1 MTKPQATHHAIRVM
15 VVDDHPVLRSGLA
28 RLLGLERDI
37 AVVAEASS
45 GKQAVAEWTTC
56 RPDVALVDLL
66 MPVMDGAETITRIRR
81 VDPAARALVLS
92 SSESAMDADRAERA
106 GACGYLT
113 KESDAREIAA
123 AIREV
128 HAGRTGVRRG
138 CLRGPARAADDML
151 TARETEVLALLR
163 QGASNAQIG
172 RALAISELTVKSHI
186 RSLMDKLQAS
196 DRTGVVGR
204 AFDLGLLKAGDSR

>member
-1 MTKPQATHHAIRVM
+1 MTKQQATHHAIRVM

-45 GKQAVAEWTTC
+45 GKQAVAEWTAC
-56 RPDVALVDLL
+56 RPDVALIDLL

-81 VDPAARALVLS
+81 VDPTARALILS

-138 CLRGPARAADDML
+138 YLRGPACAADDML

-172 RALAISELTVKSHI
+172 RALAISELTVKSHV
-186 RSLMDKLQAS
+186 RSMMEKLQAS

-204 AFDLGLLKAGDSR
+204 AFDLGLLKAGDR

>member
-1 MTKPQATHHAIRVM
+1 M
-15 VVDDHPVLRSGLA
+15 
-28 RLLGLERDI
+28 
-37 AVVAEASS
+37 
-45 GKQAVAEWTTC
+45 AEWTAS

-66 MPVMDGAETITRIRR
+66 MPVMDGAETIARIRR
-81 VDPAARALVLS
+81 ADPTARALILS
-92 SSESAMDADRAERA
+92 SSESAMDAERAERA

-138 CLRGPARAADDML
+138 CLRGPACAADDML
-151 TARETEVLALLR
+151 TPRETEVLALLR

-186 RSLMDKLQAS
+186 RSLMDKLEAS

>member
-1 MTKPQATHHAIRVM
+1 MTKQHATHHAIRVM

-37 AVVAEASS
+37 AVVAEASN
-45 GKQAVAEWTTC
+45 GKQAVAEWTAS

-66 MPVMDGAETITRIRR
+66 MPVMDGAETIARIRR
-81 VDPAARALVLS
+81 ADPTARALILS

-138 CLRGPARAADDML
+138 CLRGPARTADGML
-151 TARETEVLALLR
+151 TPRETEVLALLR
-163 QGASNAQIG
+163 KGASNAQIG

-186 RSLMDKLQAS
+186 R
-196 DRTGVVGR
+196 
-204 AFDLGLLKAGDSR
+204 

>member
-1 MTKPQATHHAIRVM
+1 MTKQHATHHAIRVM

-45 GKQAVAEWTTC
+45 GKQAVAEWTAS

-66 MPVMDGAETITRIRR
+66 MAVMDGAETIARIRR
-81 VDPAARALVLS
+81 ADPTARALILS
-92 SSESAMDADRAERA
+92 SSESAMDAERAERA

-128 HAGRTGVRRG
+128 HAGGTGVRRG
-138 CLRGPARAADDML
+138 CLRVPACTADGML
-151 TARETEVLALLR
+151 TPRETEVLALLR

-204 AFDLGLLKAGDSR
+204 AFDLGLLRAGDSR

>member
-1 MTKPQATHHAIRVM
+1 VTKQQATHHAIRVM

-81 VDPAARALVLS
+81 VDPTARALILS
-92 SSESAMDADRAERA
+92 SSESAMDAERAERA

-138 CLRGPARAADDML
+138 CLRGPACAADDML
-151 TARETEVLALLR
+151 TPRETEVLALLR

-186 RSLMDKLQAS
+186 RSLMDKLEAS

-204 AFDLGLLKAGDSR
+204 AFDLGLLKAGDR

>member
-1 MTKPQATHHAIRVM
+1 MTTQHATHHAIRVM

-45 GKQAVAEWTTC
+45 GKQAVAEWTAS

-66 MPVMDGAETITRIRR
+66 MPVMDGAETIARIRR
-81 VDPAARALVLS
+81 GDPTARALILS

-186 RSLMDKLQAS
+186 RSMMEKLQAS

-204 AFDLGLLKAGDSR
+204 AFDLGLLKAGDR

>member
-1 MTKPQATHHAIRVM
+1 MTKQHMIRVM
-15 VVDDHPVLRSGLA
+15 VVDDHPVLRSGLS
-28 RLLGLERDI
+28 RLLGLEPDI

-45 GKQAVAEWTTC
+45 GKQAVAEWQAS

-66 MPVMDGAETITRIRR
+66 MPVLDGAETISRIRG
-81 VDPAARALVLS
+81 VDPAARALILS
-92 SSESAMDADRAERA
+92 SSESAMDAERAERA

-128 HAGRTGVRRG
+128 HAGGTGVRRG
-138 CLRGPARAADDML
+138 CLRGPACTTDDML
-151 TARETEVLALLR
+151 TPREREVLSLLR
-163 QGASNAQIG
+163 HGASNAQIG

>member
-1 MTKPQATHHAIRVM
+1 MTKQHATHHAIRVM

-45 GKQAVAEWTTC
+45 GKQAVAEWTAS

-66 MPVMDGAETITRIRR
+66 MPVRDGAETIARIRR
-81 VDPAARALVLS
+81 GDPTARALILS

-138 CLRGPARAADDML
+138 CLRGPARTADGML
-151 TARETEVLALLR
+151 TPRETEVLALLR
-163 QGASNAQIG
+163 KGASNAQIG

-186 RSLMDKLQAS
+186 RSMMEKLQAS

-204 AFDLGLLKAGDSR
+204 AFDLGLLRAGDR

>member
-1 MTKPQATHHAIRVM
+1 MTKQHATHHAIRVM

-45 GKQAVAEWTTC
+45 GKQAVAEWTAS

-66 MPVMDGAETITRIRR
+66 MPVMDGAETIARIRR
-81 VDPAARALVLS
+81 GDPTARALILS

-138 CLRGPARAADDML
+138 CLRGLACTADGML
-151 TARETEVLALLR
+151 TPRETEVLALLR
-163 QGASNAQIG
+163 KGASNAQIG

-186 RSLMDKLQAS
+186 RSMMEKLQAS

-204 AFDLGLLKAGDSR
+204 AFDLGLLKAGDR

>member
-1 MTKPQATHHAIRVM
+1 MTKQHATHHAIRVM

-45 GKQAVAEWTTC
+45 GKQAVAEWTAS
-56 RPDVALVDLL
+56 RPDVALIDLL
-66 MPVMDGAETITRIRR
+66 MPVMDGAETIARIRR
-81 VDPAARALVLS
+81 ADPTARALILS
-92 SSESAMDADRAERA
+92 SSESAMDAERAERA

-128 HAGRTGVRRG
+128 HAGGTGVRRG
-138 CLRGPARAADDML
+138 CLRGPACTVDGML
-151 TARETEVLALLR
+151 TPRETEVLALLR

-186 RSLMDKLQAS
+186 RSLMDKLEAS

-204 AFDLGLLKAGDSR
+204 AFDLGLLRAGDSR

>member
-1 MTKPQATHHAIRVM
+1 MPALIGILTVSDRASRGEYADEGGPAIR
-15 VVDDHPVLRSGLA
+15 
-28 RLLGLERDI
+28 
-37 AVVAEASS
+37 
-45 GKQAVAEWTTC
+45 
-56 RPDVALVDLL
+56 
-66 MPVMDGAETITRIRR
+66 
-81 VDPAARALVLS
+81 
-92 SSESAMDADRAERA
+92 
-106 GACGYLT
+106 GYLS
-113 KESDAREIAA
+113 EVLASPWEPREQIVPDDLDAIAA

-186 RSLMDKLQAS
+186 RSMMEKLQAS

-204 AFDLGLLKAGDSR
+204 AFDLGLLKAGDR

>member
-1 MTKPQATHHAIRVM
+1 MTKQQATHHAIRVM